1 MNFKK
6 LVYTLLQNILS
17 TNNEI
22 DIESLIEVPANPEMG
37 DYSFPC
43 FKLAKL
49 YRKAPNLIAEDLVK
63 QLPDT
68 EEFESINYL
77 QNK

>member
-22 DIESLIEVPANPEMG
+22 DIESLIEVAANPEMG
-37 DYSFPC
+37 DY
-43 FKLAKL
+43 
-49 YRKAPNLIAEDLVK
+49 
-63 QLPDT
+63 
-68 EEFESINYL
+68 
-77 QNK
+77 